1 MEDDNSVNARNY
13 RPALPTLSLIDAIR
27 ARGKRLLGGEGAA
40 SSPTPSA
47 TTTFATPGGAP
58 NSQGSTPSFGISL
71 SDVLKSRSKRPL
83 STASADT
90 TVSRVPVQ
98 PLISSSRD
106 ASLHGLECK
115 MSRLRSPTKGDEMDV
130 ELGEAARGGM
140 EQEQE
145 QVTSEASHARA
156 RVLALGN
163 SQASK
168 QLPLRLEQSA
178 STAVQPSALVPQSSA
193 PVPVP
198 VRHSRLVPV
207 SGTEMVLSILLSIS
221 TGS

>member
-1 MEDDNSVNARNY
+1 
-13 RPALPTLSLIDAIR
+13 
-27 ARGKRLLGGEGAA
+27 
-40 SSPTPSA
+40 
-47 TTTFATPGGAP
+47 
-58 NSQGSTPSFGISL
+58 
-71 SDVLKSRSKRPL
+71 
-83 STASADT
+83 
-90 TVSRVPVQ
+90 
-98 PLISSSRD
+98 
-106 ASLHGLECK
+106 
-115 MSRLRSPTKGDEMDV
+115 MDV

-145 QVTSEASHARA
+145 QVTSEASHARD

-198 VRHSRLVPV
+198 ERRSRLVPV

-221 TGS
+221 TGSWA